1 MGYPAE
7 PYNTIHAR
15 ATEFLPSMEQWIIK
29 GKIQDVAAYVENKM
43 KECMPPSTPSDIVYQ
58 VALTIRGMIERKR
71 VKNS

>member
-1 MGYPAE
+1 MGYPAQ
-7 PYNTIHAR
+7 PYNTIYTRAR
-15 ATEFLPSMEQWIIK
+15 EFLPSMEQWIIK

-43 KECMPPSTPSDIVYQ
+43 KEYMPPSTPADIVHQ